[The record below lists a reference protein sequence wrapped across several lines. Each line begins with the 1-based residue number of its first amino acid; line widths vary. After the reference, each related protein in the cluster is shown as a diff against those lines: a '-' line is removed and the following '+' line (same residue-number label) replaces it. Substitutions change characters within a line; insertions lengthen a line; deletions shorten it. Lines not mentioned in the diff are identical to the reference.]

1 MSIYITIQYILL
13 GLLSLATLY
22 ILFFAVA
29 GLFYRQPRVG
39 NPAKYRKMAIFI
51 PGYKEDAVITEVAIS
66 ALQQQ
71 YPMGMYDVVV
81 IADSFR

>member
-13 GLLSLATLY
+13 TLLSLATLY

-29 GLFYRQPRVG
+29 GLFFRNPRLGEPV
-39 NPAKYRKMAIFI
+39 KFRKIAVFI
-51 PGYKEDAVITEVAIS
+51 PGYKEDAVITEVAKS

-81 IADSFR
+81 IADSFK